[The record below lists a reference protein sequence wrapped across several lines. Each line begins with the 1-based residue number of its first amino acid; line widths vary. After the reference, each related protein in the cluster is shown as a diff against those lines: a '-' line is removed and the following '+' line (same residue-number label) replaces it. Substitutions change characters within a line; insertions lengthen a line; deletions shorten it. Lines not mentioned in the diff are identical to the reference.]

1 MVHIPFGS
9 LLVLRNDV
17 WHGGVVG
24 GKGNLRFHVAI
35 IHKPDMTSTEQLVYD
50 LPSGKASKTF
60 EKLKVNYDEDKCFL
74 PPTVMTSLPQMTK
87 YLLEHLPFFPAYFN
101 NLK

>member
-1 MVHIPFGS
+1 MVYIPFGS
-9 LLVLRNDV
+9 LLVLRSDV
-17 WHGGVVG
+17 WQGGVIG
-24 GKGNLRFHVAI
+24 GKENLRFQQQSFI
-35 IHKPDMTSTEQLVYD
+35 NNMTRIEQLVYD

-60 EKLKVNYDEDKCFL
+60 KKLKVNYDEDKCFL

-87 YLLEHLPFFPAYFN
+87 YLLEHLPFPPAYFN